1 LTLDRKGEIK
11 RNNPSRPGLKRSIT
25 DKFYKLIQAITTI
38 LAKQGKGGEMANIET
53 VGIVGFGVM
62 GAAIGLNA
70 ASSGYRVIY
79 KELNDELVRTQY
91 DRWVKGALEKRVAKG
106 KMTQSQMDQVAGMI
120 SGTASYGDLAPC
132 DLVIEAAVEKM
143 DLKIQI
149 FKDLDAVCRPDA
161 ILVSNTSTF
170 LIERLMASVSNP
182 SRTAGLH
189 YFFPANINRLV
200 EVIRQKE
207 TSDGTFDLLMGFAE
221 KNRKVPIA
229 VKDFPGFAINP
240 VFISSY
246 MILDS
251 FYGDVYNAA
260 TLEHISQQALG
271 VRFGIMW
278 VQNGSGLGTCYHAA
292 VSMNEYLADTDVGYP
307 AVPEQLKTRFE
318 SGTPWNLED
327 GPVVDDP
334 ALLDDVRD
342 RLLGSIFTISTHLIE
357 KGVVSMKDLEL
368 GICTS
373 LAWPKGPFS
382 MMNALGMEET
392 ARLVKLT
399 VESGEFNMP
408 GAFGAGIPSPWQ
420 L

>member
-1 LTLDRKGEIK
+1 M
-11 RNNPSRPGLKRSIT
+11 
-25 DKFYKLIQAITTI
+25 
-38 LAKQGKGGEMANIET
+38 AKIET

-79 KELNDELVRTQY
+79 KELNDALVSSMY
-91 DRWVKGALEKRVAKG
+91 ERWVIAALEKRVAKG
-106 KMTQSQMDQVAGMI
+106 KMTRQEMDRVASRI
-120 SGTASYGDLAPC
+120 TGTASYKDLAPC
-132 DLVIEAAVEKM
+132 DLVVEAAVEKM

-161 ILVSNTSTF
+161 IIVSNTSTF

-207 TSDGTFDLLMGFAE
+207 TSDETFTALMEFAE

-246 MILDS
+246 MILDA
-251 FYGDVYNAA
+251 FYGDEYNVA
-260 TLEHISQQALG
+260 TLERISQLALN

-292 VSMNEYLADTDVGYP
+292 VSMNDYLADTDVGFP
-307 AVPEQLKTRFE
+307 SVPEQLKIQFE
-318 SGTPWNLED
+318 SGKPWNLED
-327 GPVVDDP
+327 GPVADNP
-334 ALLDDVRD
+334 ALLDVVKD
-342 RLLGSIFTISTHLIE
+342 RLMGSIFTISTHLIE
-357 KGVVSMKDLEL
+357 KGVVSIKDLEL

-373 LAWPKGPFS
+373 LAWPEGPFA
-382 MMNALGMEET
+382 MMNAMGMEEA
-392 ARLVKLT
+392 ARLVKIA
-399 VESGEFNMP
+399 VESGEYKMP
-408 GAFGAGIPSPWQ
+408 KTFSGGVPSSWG

>member
-1 LTLDRKGEIK
+1 
-11 RNNPSRPGLKRSIT
+11 
-25 DKFYKLIQAITTI
+25 
-38 LAKQGKGGEMANIET
+38 MATIET

-70 ASSGYRVIY
+70 ASSGYRVIF
-79 KELNDELVRTQY
+79 KELNDELVHSMY
-91 DRWVKGALEKRVAKG
+91 DRWVKAALEKRVAKG
-106 KMTQSQMDQVAGMI
+106 KMTQQEMDRVAGMI
-120 SGTASYGDLAPC
+120 SGTARYQDLAPC

-149 FKDLDAVCRPDA
+149 FKDLDKVCRPDA
-161 ILVSNTSTF
+161 IMVSNTSTF

-200 EVIRQKE
+200 EVIRQKD
-207 TSDGTFDLLMGFAE
+207 TSDETFSALMAFAE
-221 KNRKVPIA
+221 KNRKVPIS

-246 MILDS
+246 MMLDS
-251 FYGDVYNAA
+251 FYGDAYNVA
-260 TLEHISQQALG
+260 TLERISQLALN

-292 VSMNEYLADTDVGYP
+292 VSMNDYLADTDVGYP
-307 AVPEQLKTRFE
+307 AVPDQLKSQFE
-318 SGTPWNLED
+318 SGNPWNLED
-327 GPVVDDP
+327 GPVAEDTT
-334 ALLDDVRD
+334 LLNVVKD

-357 KGVVSMKDLEL
+357 KGVVSIKDLEL

-373 LAWPKGPFS
+373 LAWPMGPFA
-382 MMNALGMEET
+382 MMNTMGMEE
-392 ARLVKLT
+392 ASRLVRLT
-399 VESGEFNMP
+399 VESGEFKMP
-408 GAFGAGIPSPWQ
+408 KTFAGAVPSPWE

>member
-1 LTLDRKGEIK
+1 M
-11 RNNPSRPGLKRSIT
+11 
-25 DKFYKLIQAITTI
+25 
-38 LAKQGKGGEMANIET
+38 AKIET

-70 ASSGYRVIY
+70 ASCGYRVIY
-79 KELNDELVRTQY
+79 KELNDELVRSMY
-91 DRWVKGALEKRVAKG
+91 DRWVVAALQKRVAKG
-106 KMTQSQMDQVAGMI
+106 KMTQPEMDRIAGRI
-120 SGTASYGDLAPC
+120 TGTASYQDLGSC

-149 FKDLDAVCRPDA
+149 FKDLDKVCRPDA
-161 ILVSNTSTF
+161 IIVSNTSTF

-207 TSDGTFDLLMGFAE
+207 TSEETFAALIAFAE

-251 FYGDVYNAA
+251 FYGDMYNVA
-260 TLEHISQQALG
+260 TLEHISQLVLS

-292 VSMNEYLADTDVGYP
+292 VSMNDYLADTDVGYP
-307 AVPEQLKTRFE
+307 AVPEQLKNQFE
-318 SGTPWNLED
+318 IGENWNLED
-327 GPVVDDP
+327 GPVADDP
-334 ALLDDVRD
+334 VSLDVVKD
-342 RLLGSIFTISTHLIE
+342 RLMGSIFTISTHLIE
-357 KGVVSMKDLEL
+357 KGVVSIKDLEL
-368 GICTS
+368 GICTA
-373 LAWPKGPFS
+373 LAWPKGPFA
-382 MMNALGMEET
+382 MMNDLGMEES
-392 ARLVKLT
+392 ARLVRLT
-399 VESGEFNMP
+399 VESGEFKLP
-408 GAFGAGIPSPWQ
+408 KTFADGVPRSWEI
-420 L
+420 

>member
-1 LTLDRKGEIK
+1 M
-11 RNNPSRPGLKRSIT
+11 
-25 DKFYKLIQAITTI
+25 
-38 LAKQGKGGEMANIET
+38 AKIET

-79 KELNDELVRTQY
+79 KELNEELVRSMY
-91 DRWVKGALEKRVAKG
+91 DRWVKAALDKRVAKG
-106 KMTQSQMDQVAGMI
+106 KMTQQEMDQVAGMI
-120 SGTASYGDLAPC
+120 SGTANYQDLAAC

-149 FKDLDAVCRPDA
+149 FKDLDKVCRPDA
-161 ILVSNTSTF
+161 ILVSNTSTY

-207 TSDGTFDLLMGFAE
+207 TSDGTYEALMAFAE

-246 MILDS
+246 MMLDS
-251 FYGDVYNAA
+251 FYGDAYNVA
-260 TLEHISQQALG
+260 TLERISQMALS

-292 VSMNEYLADTDVGYP
+292 VSMNDYLADTDVGYP
-307 AVPEQLKTRFE
+307 SVPDQLKEQFE
-318 SGTPWNLED
+318 SGKPWNLED
-327 GPVVDDP
+327 GAVADDP
-334 ALLDDVRD
+334 ALLDVVKD

-357 KGVVSMKDLEL
+357 KGVVSIKDLEL

-373 LAWPKGPFS
+373 LAWPKGPFA
-382 MMNALGMEET
+382 MMNAMGMAEA
-392 ARLVKLT
+392 ARLVRLT
-399 VESGEFNMP
+399 VESGEFKMP
-408 GAFGAGIPSPWQ
+408 KTFSGAVPSPWE